1 MKITDTF
8 YWQSK
13 RFRIAMIR
21 LFQEISKIMFLKEIA
36 VFLKKYIYERTNRMG

>member
-13 RFRIAMIR
+13 RFRIVMIHLCR
-21 LFQEISKIMFLKEIA
+21 ELYKAFYIDKIAIWLN
-36 VFLKKYIYERTNRMG
+36 KKL